1 LGQQPTLAADLV
13 SGTALFRGVLVS
25 SWSRPAQ
32 EEVAP
37 ALALPLEDFGELE
50 LVLPVFEDEF
60 DDDDDEEEEEEDD
73 DESDDELEED
83 VDGVESAFLVSGLA
97 SVDVSFAFSALVVP
111 ARESL
116 R

>member
-1 LGQQPTLAADLV
+1 
-13 SGTALFRGVLVS
+13 
-25 SWSRPAQ
+25 
-32 EEVAP
+32 VAP

-50 LVLPVFEDEF
+50 LELLPPLFEDEF
-60 DDDDDEEEEEEDD
+60 DDDDDDEEEDD

-83 VDGVESAFLVSGLA
+83 VDGVESAFLVSGLV
-97 SVDVSFAFSALVVP
+97 SVDVSVAFSALVVP